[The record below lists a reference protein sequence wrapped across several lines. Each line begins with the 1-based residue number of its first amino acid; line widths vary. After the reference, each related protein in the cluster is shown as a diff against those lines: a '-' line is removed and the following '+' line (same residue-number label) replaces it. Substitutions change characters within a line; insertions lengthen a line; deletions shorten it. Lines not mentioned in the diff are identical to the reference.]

1 MLERF
6 EQFSFVISG
15 INRHI
20 QRLERTEMIKYGYK
34 GSYAQY
40 LVAIQRF
47 PKGVTC
53 TQLSEICDKDKA
65 AVSRIVV
72 EMENR
77 DLVYRESDNER
88 LYNAKIKLTEEGKKA
103 AKYVSQRA
111 CSAVDAVGATMTD
124 EERSALYYALDI
136 IFSKLDTLN
145 KEGIPH

>member
-6 EQFSFVISG
+6 QQFSFIISG

-47 PKGVTC
+47 KDGVTC

-65 AVSRIVV
+65 AVSRTLTILQNKGYIVSEDKKYRARLVLTDSGREVAKRMDDMIEQWVGFGGSGISDEDRATFYRVLESIALNLRDKV
-72 EMENR
+72 EK
-77 DLVYRESDNER
+77 SDQ
-88 LYNAKIKLTEEGKKA
+88 K
-103 AKYVSQRA
+103 
-111 CSAVDAVGATMTD
+111 
-124 EERSALYYALDI
+124 
-136 IFSKLDTLN
+136 
-145 KEGIPH
+145 

>member
-20 QRLERTEMIKYGYK
+20 QKLERTEMIKYGYK

-47 PKGVTC
+47 PHGVTC

-103 AKYVSQRA
+103 ALYVSQRA
-111 CSAVDAVGATMTD
+111 CSAVEAVGTTMTD
-124 EERSALYYALDI
+124 SERTALYSALDLI
-136 IFSKLDTLN
+136 CSKLDTLN

>member
-6 EQFSFVISG
+6 QQFSFIISG

-47 PKGVTC
+47 KDGVTC

-65 AVSRIVV
+65 AVSRIIV

-77 DLVYRESDNER
+77 DLVFRESDNER
-88 LYNAKIKLTEEGKKA
+88 LYNAKIKLTDEGKKA
-103 AKYVSQRA
+103 ARYVSERA
-111 CSAVDAVGATMTD
+111 CSAVDAVGTTMTD
-124 EERSALYYALDI
+124 DERTALYAALDI